1 MSAEEYADQIKEKE
15 KADAT
20 AQNLG
25 MPMQPGEE
33 PRDKSELVEQLTD
46 DDLVTSD
53 ESLENVKSKAFPSG
67 NFGEAEAQEN
77 RHWLDVI
84 LIRKKVANPHP
95 GQDVTGI
102 LREWVHDDPEAGL
115 SPVSKQD
122 RLTDETFKQASAA
135 RMTKGKEGSLIT
147 LVLRQIRESVVRRG
161 DDDSGGGL
169 LGRFRR

>member
-1 MSAEEYADQIKEKE
+1 MSTEQIEERTKQAEE
-15 KADAT
+15 ADAT
-20 AQNLG
+20 RQNLG

-33 PRDKSELVEQLTD
+33 PKDKSELVEQLTD

-53 ESLENVKSKAFPSG
+53 DSLENVKSKAFPSG
-67 NFGEAEAQEN
+67 NFSEEEAQEN

-84 LIRKKVANPHP
+84 LIRKKVAYPHP

-115 SPVSKQD
+115 SPVSKED

-135 RMTKGKEGSLIT
+135 RITKGKEGSLIT

-161 DDDSGGGL
+161 GESGGGGL
-169 LGRFRR
+169 LGRFR